1 MDAFL
6 ADFIAFQR
14 LYRIGEN
21 EINRT
26 GSVGVRQCAL
36 ISKDELQVSIFY
48 TVFINTEFFETE
60 KVDKNRNGLLLTL
73 F

>member
-1 MDAFL
+1 M
-6 ADFIAFQR
+6 
-14 LYRIGEN
+14 
-21 EINRT
+21 
-26 GSVGVRQCAL
+26 RQCAL
-36 ISKDELQVSIFY
+36 ISKDEIQVSIIFY

>member
-1 MDAFL
+1 M
-6 ADFIAFQR
+6 
-14 LYRIGEN
+14 
-21 EINRT
+21 
-26 GSVGVRQCAL
+26 RQCAL
-36 ISKDELQVSIFY
+36 ISKDEIQVSIFY